1 MPPSKGTVLALVA
14 LTLGTLVVRLMGYD
28 FGVPLMKEADTFVV
42 EHVRMLNEGEV
53 KIDRAQSAL
62 QYPSLLAEFVALF
75 SDRTLEPTGAE
86 RSLQEHLNSAASL
99 WLQVRL
105 VVALASV
112 LIVPGTF
119 FLARRFVGDAWALF
133 AAALMSF
140 SLLHVF
146 FAQQARCHAL
156 AASLAVWAIVAC
168 LWMRR
173 SPSWRSYLAVAALVA
188 LTAGAFHSGL
198 AVLAPLAV
206 AQLLRKDKRW
216 FDARILLAFALT
228 AASVRVFYWYYFDE
242 AAQAAKGEND
252 GTLEAF
258 SQGMFDGSGFA
269 RLARTA
275 WYYEPALT
283 LLVLLALAALAI
295 TRGRRAI
302 GEKPVEGRDVLVV
315 ASYVTPYLLLAG
327 YFSATYERF
336 LLPLLPHFAVF
347 AAWGLSTLVARLE
360 SRTAKRALAGFGLA
374 LLALPAAAST
384 KLSWLRS
391 TTTTID
397 EATAW
402 LRLNVS
408 DPANEPIYALPPL
421 DFALFRTPESLRY
434 PAGRAAFFTPWT
446 IYQNRLAD
454 EARIEPLY
462 RIYWLSAKE
471 EHRQLETA
479 DQVEA
484 YLRSHGAGLFVVER
498 IHANQSLGRS
508 RIAETLSERGRRL
521 ARFSPDEDSEFTN
534 HKLWDQDVE
543 APGWPHV
550 TWRVL
555 RARAVG
561 PILEIYELP

>member
-1 MPPSKGTVLALVA
+1 MPPRKGVVLALVA
-14 LTLGTLVVRLMGYD
+14 LTLVTLVVRLMGYD
-28 FGVPLMKEADTFVV
+28 FGVPLMKEADTFIV

-75 SDRTLEPTGAE
+75 SDRTLTPTGAE
-86 RSLQEHLNSAASL
+86 HSLQEHLNSAASL

-105 VVALASV
+105 AVALASV

-119 FLARRFVGDAWALF
+119 FLARRFVTDPWALF

-156 AASLAVWAIVAC
+156 VASLAVWAVVAS

-173 SPSWRSYLAVAALVA
+173 SPSWRAYIAVALLVA
-188 LTAGAFHSGL
+188 LAAGSFHSGL
-198 AVLAPLAV
+198 AVLAPLVV
-206 AQLLRKDKRW
+206 AQLLRKDGRW
-216 FDARILLAFALT
+216 FDARILIAFALT
-228 AASVRVFYWYYFDE
+228 AASVRVFYWYYFDDD
-242 AAQAAKGEND
+242 AKAAKGEND

-283 LLVLLALAALAI
+283 VLVVVALAALAF
-295 TRGRRAI
+295 TRGRRAL
-302 GEKPVEGRDVLVV
+302 GEKPVDGRDALVV

-327 YFSATYERF
+327 SFSATYERF

-360 SRTAKRALAGFGLA
+360 TQSARRALVAFGIA

-391 TTTTID
+391 RPTTID
-397 EATAW
+397 DATAW
-402 LRLNVS
+402 IRINLN
-408 DPANEPIYALPPL
+408 DPATEPIHALPPL
-421 DFALFRTPESLRY
+421 DFALFRTLESLRY

-454 EARIEPLY
+454 EARVEPLY

-471 EHRQLETA
+471 GHRQLETHE
-479 DQVEA
+479 QVEA
-484 YLRSHGAGLFVVER
+484 YLRSHGAGVFIVER

-508 RIAETLSERGRRL
+508 RIADTLAERGRRL
-521 ARFSPDEDSEFTN
+521 ARFSPDGDPDFTN

-550 TWRVL
+550 TLRVL

-561 PILEIYELP
+561 PILEVYDLP